1 MGKFITELKV
11 ALINWMNVGSNRLIY
26 DSFIDMFKKYS
37 GLFELTNEQHFDGDE
52 VNQRFPVLWSCSA
65 RAAEWGCL
73 KKLKYRGTGLSGRT
87 FN

>member
-52 VNQRFPVLWSCSA
+52 VNQRFQCCEAVQHVPLNGGVWKS
-65 RAAEWGCL
+65 
-73 KKLKYRGTGLSGRT
+73 
-87 FN
+87 